1 MEATISIP
9 SHCMVTIRRP
19 NGEIE
24 TMNYTAATKG
34 QVVEMSPKT
43 MEFVNGLMEKAGR
56 GRIVDYENV
65 SKEVPRP
72 EKSKADIA
80 YDKMIDERI
89 AVMRASAGGERW
101 S

>member
-9 SHCMVTIRRP
+9 SHCMVTIRLP

-43 MEFVNGLMEKAGR
+43 MKFVNGLMEKAGR

-72 EKSKADIA
+72 EKP
-80 YDKMIDERI
+80 MIYRSSVPCPRCGTYCFGDCAE
-89 AVMRASAGGERW
+89 
-101 S
+101 